1 MGYPSC
7 GHRGRC
13 HGEWGS
19 FSCQCIPGYTGHQ
32 CEEGMPIFYYFCFT
46 LCNKMLF
53 LTVTL
58 KEKKIIHVASKIIY
72 SLLTMSDYSMWNEHI
87 FGHCRTRSLCYHK
100 IALNAKM
107 HTSFPAYHFSC
118 VTWYRLFP
126 PTASRDPEQLYFQCN
141 VLVFK
146 AIVNMAV
153 RKFTVN
159 IPINIVDENPLFCY
173 QVT

>member
-58 KEKKIIHVASKIIY
+58 KRKKHPCGLKDHLLLVDHVRLQYVKQTHIWS
-72 SLLTMSDYSMWNEHI
+72 SLH
-87 FGHCRTRSLCYHK
+87 YHK

-159 IPINIVDENPLFCY
+159 IPIKIVDENPLFCY
-173 QVT
+173 RVT